1 MEGFNLSGRNKGLV
15 SVSTT
20 VQDESTEEGKEPSW
34 KDMSIIKFWARQD
47 ACPESEIIQMIFSK
61 NQCLL

>member
-1 MEGFNLSGRNKGLV
+1 MEGHVYNQVLGTS
-15 SVSTT
+15 
-20 VQDESTEEGKEPSW
+20 
-34 KDMSIIKFWARQD
+34 WARQD